1 VLSDLLDVFRLKQY
15 FDAIT
20 AMRELAATVREDAG
34 FLNTVRRA
42 LLTLPGEEH
51 GATTLRPFPPFRSQ
65 PLSAFQGVRFGLV
78 STGGSGALASLVGAF
93 RACAETGVRPAVMS
107 VCSGSAL
114 FGFPLGAGLSID
126 RVCRFT
132 LGLRAR
138 DFVDLDVAA
147 LLRLLPTGGR
157 GFVGIIRGE
166 HLEQTCRRLVGDMR
180 LGDLAIPTYAP
191 IWNIEENRVEYVG
204 PRTYPELPVAIAMR
218 VAISLPLFIAP
229 VRIGEGHWC
238 DGGIVDIFP
247 VAPVLDIEDP
257 CEAVLALNCFYPP
270 EFAGERI
277 TGWKEERASILHV
290 ASQVRT
296 SQQAE
301 LARVNLARLRRHS
314 EVLMIDPVPYERVRG
329 TGFYE
334 QFLNNTDWPGFMR
347 MGRGAA
353 LAALR
358 AWRRQRPDGPADA
371 RATGAPQA

>member
-1 VLSDLLDVFRLKQY
+1 VLSDLLDIFRIKQY

-20 AMRELAATVREDAG
+20 SVRELAATVCEDAG
-34 FLNTVRRA
+34 FLNTIRRA
-42 LLTLPGEEH
+42 LVTLPGEKR
-51 GATTLRPFPPFRSQ
+51 GATTLRPFPPFRSR
-65 PLSAFQGVRFGLV
+65 PLAAFQGVRFGLV

-93 RACAETGVRPAVMS
+93 RACAESGVRPAVMS

-114 FGFPLGAGLSID
+114 FGFPLAADLSID
-126 RVCRFT
+126 HVCRFT
-132 LGLRAR
+132 LGLRGG
-138 DFVDLDVAA
+138 DFVDLNAAA
-147 LLRLLPTGGR
+147 LLRLLPTAGR

-166 HLEQTCRRLVGDMR
+166 RLEQTCRRLLGDMR

-204 PRTYPELPVAIAMR
+204 PRTYPELPVATAMR
-218 VAISLPLFIAP
+218 VAISLPLFIEP
-229 VRIGEGHWC
+229 VQIGEGHWC

-247 VAPVLDIEDP
+247 VTPVVDIESP

-270 EFAGERI
+270 EFAGERVI
-277 TGWKEERASILHV
+277 GWKEERASILHV

-314 EVLMIDPVPYERVRG
+314 EVLMIDPVPYGRVRG
-329 TGFYE
+329 TGFYK
-334 QFLNNTDWPGFMR
+334 QFLDNTDWPEFMR
-347 MGRGAA
+347 LGRRAA

-358 AWRRQRPDGPADA
+358 AWRADG
-371 RATGAPQA
+371 